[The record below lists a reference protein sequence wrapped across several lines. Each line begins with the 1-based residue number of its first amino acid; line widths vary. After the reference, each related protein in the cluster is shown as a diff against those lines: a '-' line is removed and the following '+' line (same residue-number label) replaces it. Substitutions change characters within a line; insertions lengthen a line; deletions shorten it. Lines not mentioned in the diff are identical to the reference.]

1 MHKEPQLIRG
11 TPTTHKGSSLMA
23 GGGPFFIKILIPSQ
37 YKISSNPFISSGK
50 DDGGAMLHPLWQVGV
65 LFIKI
70 LLPGQCKISSDPF
83 ISSGGVFTNLN
94 TLQPL

>member
-50 DDGGAMLHPLWQVGV
+50 DDGGGNAASLMA
-65 LFIKI
+65 
-70 LLPGQCKISSDPF
+70 
-83 ISSGGVFTNLN
+83 GGGAVY
-94 TLQPL
+94 